1 MPTTTDANK
10 EATTEQSGLGL
21 ASRQKYWSEIT
32 ADEKIERLRDLCKSV
47 VRQNDSLR
55 RELAKIKRHTHD
67 ESGKAVTVK
76 PLSEDYDEYG
86 SSQLVGMKSMNP
98 DEVYI

>member
-1 MPTTTDANK
+1 MPTTTNVNK
-10 EATTEQSGLGL
+10 EATAEQSGLLG
-21 ASRQKYWSEIT
+21 SRQKYWSEIT

-47 VRQNDSLR
+47 VSQNDSLR

-67 ESGKAVTVK
+67 ESGKAVSVK
-76 PLSEDYDEYG
+76 PLAEDYDEYG
-86 SSQLVGMKSMNP
+86 SSQLAGAMKGNK